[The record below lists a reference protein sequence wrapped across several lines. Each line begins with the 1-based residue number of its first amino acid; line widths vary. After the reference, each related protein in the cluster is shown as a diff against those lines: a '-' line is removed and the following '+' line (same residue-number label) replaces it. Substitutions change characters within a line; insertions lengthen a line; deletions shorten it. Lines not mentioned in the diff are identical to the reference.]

1 MIYIYDFALICLV
14 AYLCIN
20 YSYLWLLLLLFF
32 LTKKGD
38 EKNDTE

>member
-1 MIYIYDFALICLV
+1 MIYIYDFALVCLV

-20 YSYLWLLLLLFF
+20 YSPLWLLLLGFF

-38 EKNDTE
+38 EENE